1 MNRIANHSY
10 YLGVDVGGTKTQAL
24 IADESGRALGAG
36 KTGPG
41 NWEGVGYEGFRS
53 AVSAAVE
60 QALDQAGIG
69 LQDIT
74 AAGLGIAG
82 YDWPSQRQPHL
93 DSLAEIGFNM
103 PFEIVNDSVIGLLA
117 GTSEGWG
124 VAVVGGTGNNCR
136 GRDRL
141 GREGRITGNGTW
153 FGEFGGGGEV
163 VLRAMQ
169 KVSYEWTKR
178 GPKTALTGV
187 FLALSGATDTADL
200 IEGIVLHKYRPN
212 ASWAPA
218 VFEAAYAGDPQAVEV
233 IEWAGKELGELA
245 CSVIRQL
252 ELEDEPVEV
261 VQMGSLFNGGPM
273 LSEPMRQTIQAVA
286 PKAKIVRL
294 DAPPVVG
301 AVLLGME
308 QVMGREAYRFREQLL
323 HTTRELVAPAPK

>member
-1 MNRIANHSY
+1 MDKIANPSY
-10 YLGVDVGGTKTQAL
+10 YLGVDVGGSKTQAL
-24 IADESGRALGAG
+24 IADGLGQALGAG

-41 NWEGVGYEGFRS
+41 NWEGVGYEGFRA
-53 AVSAAVE
+53 AVSAAVK
-60 QALDQAGIG
+60 QALGQAGIG

-93 DSLAEIGFNM
+93 DSLAEIGFAM

-117 GTSEGWG
+117 GTTEGWG

-136 GRDRL
+136 GLDRQ

-163 VLRAMQ
+163 VVRAMQ

-178 GPKTALTGV
+178 GPKTTLTGV
-187 FLALSGATDTADL
+187 FLALSGAKDTADL
-200 IEGIVLHKYRPN
+200 IEGIVTGKYHPN

-233 IEWAGKELGELA
+233 IEWTGKELGQLA
-245 CSVIRQL
+245 CAVIRQL
-252 ELEDEPVEV
+252 ELEDAPVEV

-273 LSEPMRQTIQAVA
+273 LTEPMRQTIQAVA

-294 DAPPVVG
+294 DVPPVVG

-308 QVMGREAYRFREQLL
+308 QVVGREAYRFRGTLL
-323 HTTRELVAPAPK
+323 DTTRALVVTDQK